1 MTSHFDVPGE
11 KRPFCVVPV
20 RALADKRMKD
30 PERRVLMALGHYANR
45 AGVCWPSVRTLASIA
60 GVEENTVLACVRRL
74 LEANYIRQLNPNDYD
89 QKPGVWGHSNRY
101 QVLWKGDEPVPTWE
115 EVRDAN
121 LLQPYEDRDATSKG
135 SGARGTVEE
144 NALAG
149 RHRAAFAAGVEAAL
163 GWRIAQVELAP
174 ALTLALAGADP
185 AVTRAETEKMARALA
200 AERRGAPQFAE
211 IAALI
216 AGRINLKR
224 PLALNTGVEE
234 GETALSVAAKKQRD
248 LSKASPT

>member
-11 KRPFCVVPV
+11 KRPFCVVPIRV
-20 RALADKRMKD
+20 AKD
-30 PERRVLMALGHYANR
+30 RRLKLSDLRLLMALGYYANR
-45 AGVCWPSVRTLASIA
+45 AGVCWPSMKTLSEDTGIGDSDIA
-60 GVEENTVLACVRRL
+60 KMIPSYIEFGILRL
-74 LEANYIRQLNPNDYD
+74 LNPNDYD

-101 QVLWKGDEPVPTWE
+101 QLLWQGDEPVPTWE
-115 EVRDAN
+115 QIKDAN
-121 LLQPYEDRDATSKG
+121 LMQPHADRDPVEG
-135 SGARGTVEE
+135 SGAQGTVEE

-211 IAALI
+211 IAGLI
-216 AGRINLKR
+216 AGRVKPQRSLG
-224 PLALNTGVEE
+224 LNTGVEG
-234 GETALSVAAKKQRD
+234 GETTLSIAGKKQRD
-248 LSKASPT
+248 LSKANPT

>member
-1 MTSHFDVPGE
+1 MTSRFDAPGE

-60 GVEENTVLACVRRL
+60 GVEENTVLACVPRL

-135 SGARGTVEE
+135 SGARGTPEQQ
-144 NALAG
+144 ALAD
-149 RHRAAFAAGVEAAL
+149 RHTTAFQAGVEAAL
-163 GWRIAQVELAP
+163 GWRPTQVA
-174 ALTLALAGADP
+174 ADP
-185 AVTRAETEKMARALA
+185 AWRLASLAADPAATRLEAEKMARALA

-224 PLALNTGVEE
+224 RDGENTGVEGAE
-234 GETALSVAAKKQRD
+234 NSLGIAGKRQRD
-248 LSKASPT
+248 LSKARAT